1 MKKLNYSI
9 LVLLITLVFTFLITT
24 YGKISTDNEISY
36 TSSANAYE
44 VDDICVD
51 AFIRAYASE
60 ILKTNNYEIT
70 AENRDHIRDLIAAM
84 GNINIKKLKSA
95 IYSGSAEKITKEV
108 ILFVSENFQYEE
120 KALMEQYIL
129 NH

>member
-120 KALMEQYIL
+120 KALMAQYIL